1 MYVFVNPNS
10 EDTRMYDALFG
21 ENTFVPEGRSA
32 EQRQLAVGNAGA
44 WNGGAENL
52 KDAIVQREDARSRR
66 QRDSEVGAVERGA
79 GTRMDAVD
87 SRPRR
92 RPRPDG
98 RRRRGYSARR
108 PSACFH
114 GLFFSL
120 PLPFVSHREPA
131 DFFVSRLEA
140 SGSGYIGK
148 EHTEGRVEEIILALD
163 GWIWNPAGHRTAEHF
178 QNTWTH

>member
-1 MYVFVNPNS
+1 VQADRRRSDGERHVCVFVNPNS

-21 ENTFVPEGRSA
+21 ENTFVPEGRGV
-32 EQRQLAVGNAGA
+32 EQQLAVGNAGA
-44 WNGGAENL
+44 WSDGAGNL

-66 QRDSEVGAVERGA
+66 QRDSEIGVVERGA

-114 GLFFSL
+114 GLCFPSSL
-120 PLPFVSHREPA
+120 TVRLP
-131 DFFVSRLEA
+131 SRLIYSSPVWKHLVA
-140 SGSGYIGK
+140 A
-148 EHTEGRVEEIILALD
+148 TEEKS
-163 GWIWNPAGHRTAEHF
+163 T
-178 QNTWTH
+178 